1 MKLTVGSRDSRL
13 AVAQARL
20 VMDALQAAHP
30 ELRLELV
37 TMKTTGDRILDR
49 TLDKVG
55 GKGLFVKELEAAL
68 REGRVDVTVHSC
80 KDLPMDLPED
90 LPVAA
95 FLRREDPRDTL
106 VLPEG
111 ASEWDLRL
119 PAGSASSRRRVQLRA
134 LFPAAEVRPVRGN
147 VLTRLRKLESG
158 AYGALVLAAAGL
170 VRLGLEHRVSRY
182 FAPEEILPAAG
193 QGILA
198 VQCRR
203 DMDLEVL
210 DCLRDRE
217 AEVCALAERAF
228 VGALDGGCS
237 SPMAAHAVVKGDAV
251 TVAGMYVD
259 AEERIYKGTVSGPLA
274 DGADLAAELAR
285 GLREGG
291 AWRER

>member
-30 ELRLELV
+30 ELQLELV

-95 FLRREDPRDTL
+95 FLRREDPRDAL

-147 VLTRLRKLESG
+147 VLTRLGKLESG

-182 FAPEEILPAAG
+182 FTPEEILPAAG

-203 DMDLEVL
+203 DIDMEVL

-217 AEVCALAERAF
+217 AEICALAERAF
-228 VGALDGGCS
+228 VGALGGGCS
-237 SPMAAHAVVKGDAV
+237 SPMAAHAVVRGDAV

-259 AEERIYKGTVSGPLA
+259 AEERIYKGAVSGPLA
-274 DGADLAAELAR
+274 DGTDLAAELAR